1 MSFHP
6 PMLNSRQVSRTI
18 LFGLLLCIFAA
29 VHAPLAA
36 AQTQNF
42 TLSASSFSPP
52 AGVDPGGTATAV
64 ITLSSSDNYTGS
76 VALTCAV
83 TSSEST
89 TTLPVCLISPSDAT
103 PGATPSLTVTT
114 VGAAP
119 GTYTVAVTGTSPGSD
134 TETVTLYLNVVDVPQ
149 DYTLTVSTAIS
160 PGTVTAGDGAQATV
174 TVTPIA
180 SYIGKVTL
188 SCVSITPT
196 VTAAPF
202 CSFTVGG
209 VAGATVDVTNGTAPT
224 AVLTVS
230 TYGTLQNQ
238 AKVSMPRVFY
248 ALWLAIPGLGLV
260 GIGVSEGSRKKLLGS
275 LLLVGVAVGLLILPS
290 CNSTNTLSN
299 SNNSNG
305 LVTPNNTY
313 TITLTGVDENG
324 VSPSNTTTST
334 SQATVTLTVN

>member
-1 MSFHP
+1 
-6 PMLNSRQVSRTI
+6 MLNSRQVSRTI

-160 PGTVTAGDGAQATV
+160 PGTVTAGDGAQAIV

-180 SYIGKVTL
+180 SYIGEVTL
-188 SCVSITPT
+188 SCLSVTPIT
-196 VTAAPF
+196 TAAPF
-202 CSFTVGG
+202 CAFNPP
-209 VAGATVDVTNGTAPT
+209 TVDVSNGTAPT

-238 AKVSMPRVFY
+238 ANLSMPRVFY

-260 GIGVSEGSRKKLLGS
+260 GIGVSEGSRKKLLGL

-313 TITLTGVDENG
+313 TITLTGVDKNG

>member
-6 PMLNSRQVSRTI
+6 HMLNFRQVIRAI
-18 LFGLLLCIFAA
+18 VFALLLSLFAA
-29 VHAPLAA
+29 AHVPIAA
-36 AQTQNF
+36 ARTF
-42 TLSASSFSPP
+42 ALSASAFSPP
-52 AGVDPGGTATAV
+52 AGVDPGGTATAT
-64 ITLSSSDNYTGS
+64 ITLSTPDSYTGS
-76 VALTCAV
+76 VALTCVV
-83 TSSEST
+83 TSNQGAS
-89 TTLPVCLISPSDAT
+89 TLPSCLISPSAAT
-103 PGATPSLTVTT
+103 PYATPSLTVTT
-114 VGAAP
+114 VGVSA
-119 GTYTVAVTGTSPGSD
+119 GSYTVTVTGTGTGGSPTAS
-134 TETVTLYLNVVDVPQ
+134 VTLYLNVVDVPQ

-188 SCVSITPT
+188 SCLSVTPIT
-196 VTAAPF
+196 TAAPF
-202 CSFTVGG
+202 CAFNPP
-209 VAGATVDVTNGTAPT
+209 TVDVNNGTAPT

-238 AKVSMPRVFY
+238 AKISMPRVFY
-248 ALWLAIPGLGLV
+248 ALWLAVPGLGLV
-260 GIGVSEGSRKKLLGS
+260 GIGVSEGSRKKLLGL
-275 LLLVGVAVGLLILPS
+275 LLLVGVVVGLLILPS

-334 SQATVTLTVN
+334 SQATVSLTVN

>member
-1 MSFHP
+1 
-6 PMLNSRQVSRTI
+6 
-18 LFGLLLCIFAA
+18 
-29 VHAPLAA
+29 
-36 AQTQNF
+36 
-42 TLSASSFSPP
+42 
-52 AGVDPGGTATAV
+52 
-64 ITLSSSDNYTGS
+64 S
-76 VALTCAV
+76 VALTCVV
-83 TSSEST
+83 TSNQGAS
-89 TTLPVCLISPSDAT
+89 TLPSCLISPSAAT
-103 PGATPSLTVTT
+103 PYATPSLTVTT
-114 VGAAP
+114 VGVSA
-119 GTYTVAVTGTSPGSD
+119 GTYTVTVTGTGTGGSPTAS
-134 TETVTLYLNVVDVPQ
+134 VTLYLNVVDVPQ

-160 PGTVTAGDGAQATV
+160 PGTVTAGDGAQAIV

-180 SYIGKVTL
+180 SYIGEVTL
-188 SCVSITPT
+188 SCLSVTPIT
-196 VTAAPF
+196 TAAPF
-202 CSFTVGG
+202 CAFNPP
-209 VAGATVDVTNGTAPT
+209 TVDVSNGTAPT

-238 AKVSMPRVFY
+238 ANLSMPRVFY

-260 GIGVSEGSRKKLLGS
+260 GIGVSEGSRKKLLGL

-313 TITLTGVDENG
+313 TITLTGVDKNG

>member
-1 MSFHP
+1 
-6 PMLNSRQVSRTI
+6 MLNFRQVIRAI
-18 LFGLLLCIFAA
+18 VLALLLSLFAA
-29 VHAPLAA
+29 AHVPLAA
-36 AQTQNF
+36 AQTF
-42 TLSASSFSPP
+42 ALSASAFSPP
-52 AGVDPGGTATAV
+52 AGVDPGGTATAT
-64 ITLSSSDNYTGS
+64 ITLSTPDSYTGS
-76 VALTCAV
+76 VALTCVV
-83 TSSEST
+83 TSTQGAS
-89 TTLPVCLISPSDAT
+89 TLPSCLISPSAAT
-103 PGATPSLTVTT
+103 PYATPSLTVTT
-114 VGAAP
+114 VGVSA
-119 GTYTVAVTGTSPGSD
+119 GTYTVTVTGTGTGGSPTAS
-134 TETVTLYLNVVDVPQ
+134 VTLYLNVVDVPQ

-160 PGTVTAGDGAQATV
+160 PGTVTAGDGAQAIV

-180 SYIGKVTL
+180 SYIGEVTL
-188 SCVSITPT
+188 SCLSVTPIT
-196 VTAAPF
+196 TAAPF
-202 CSFTVGG
+202 CAFNPP
-209 VAGATVDVTNGTAPT
+209 TVDVSNGTAPT

-238 AKVSMPRVFY
+238 ANLSMPRVFY

-260 GIGVSEGSRKKLLGS
+260 GIGVSEGSRKKLLGL

-313 TITLTGVDENG
+313 TITLTGVDKNG

>member
-1 MSFHP
+1 
-6 PMLNSRQVSRTI
+6 MLNFRQVIRAI
-18 LFGLLLCIFAA
+18 VLALLLSLFAA
-29 VHAPLAA
+29 AHVPLAA
-36 AQTQNF
+36 AQTF
-42 TLSASSFSPP
+42 ALSASAFSPP
-52 AGVDPGGTATAV
+52 AGVDPGGTATAT
-64 ITLSSSDNYTGS
+64 ITLSTPDSYTGS
-76 VALTCAV
+76 VALTCVV
-83 TSSEST
+83 TSNQGAS
-89 TTLPVCLISPSDAT
+89 TLPSCLISPSAAT
-103 PGATPSLTVTT
+103 PYATPSLTVTT
-114 VGAAP
+114 VGVSA
-119 GTYTVAVTGTSPGSD
+119 GTYTVTVTGTGTGGSPTAS
-134 TETVTLYLNVVDVPQ
+134 VTLYLNVVDVPQ

-174 TVTPIA
+174 TITPIA
-180 SYIGKVTL
+180 GYGDANPPNQVTL
-188 SCVSITPT
+188 SCLSVTPIT
-196 VTAAPF
+196 TAAPF
-202 CSFTVGG
+202 CAFNPP
-209 VAGATVDVTNGTAPT
+209 TVDVSNGTAPT

-238 AKVSMPRVFY
+238 ANLSMPRVFY

-260 GIGVSEGSRKKLLGS
+260 GIGVSEGSRKKLLGL

-313 TITLTGVDENG
+313 TITLTGVDKNG